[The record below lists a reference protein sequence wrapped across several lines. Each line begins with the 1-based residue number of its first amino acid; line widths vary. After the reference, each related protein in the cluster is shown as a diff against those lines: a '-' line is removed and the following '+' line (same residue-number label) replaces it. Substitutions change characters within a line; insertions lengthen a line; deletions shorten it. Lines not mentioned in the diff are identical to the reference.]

1 MKLKLILSSIT
12 IVILLGGFAI
22 HQTTDVN
29 NRKTITKR
37 QNIKKVLSKNDIE
50 RINNKF
56 YSHKIEQQSA
66 AIDFVNYPSTFS
78 GLVNSGELTIEGK
91 ITGLESYV
99 FENRPYTIA
108 AVTINKVLHGDK
120 SQLNKTIRVM
130 FLGGN
135 ITRKEMLAAANY
147 PSNSSDDSNSEE
159 IVTVEEENNRLPK
172 AGERLAM
179 VLSKLP
185 AGTNNIP
192 GKFWSPAFAYKSV
205 FFRNSNG
212 EYKRIPE
219 AKSIGGGFRGSTS
232 TNQLNQEDDEKMN
245 NGMNALIN
253 KDVLHKVR

>member
-56 YSHKIEQQSA
+56 YSHK
-66 AIDFVNYPSTFS
+66 
-78 GLVNSGELTIEGK
+78 IEGK

-147 PSNSSDDSNSEE
+147 PSNSSDNSNSEE

>member
-56 YSHKIEQQSA
+56 YSHK
-66 AIDFVNYPSTFS
+66 
-78 GLVNSGELTIEGK
+78 IEGK

-147 PSNSSDDSNSEE
+147 PSNSSDNSNSEE

-172 AGERLAM
+172 TGERLAM